1 MRFPLQRE
9 NDGSAVRALCDLCGG
24 EIYWGEA
31 FYRVDGETVCEDCV
45 GDYARRILAPFREEG
60 RG

>member
-31 FYRVDGETVCEDCV
+31 FYRVDGETICVDCV
-45 GDYARRILAPFREEG
+45 ADYARGLLAPYREGGEA
-60 RG
+60 